1 MQSCVCVYIHVYI
14 YTHTPTY
21 IHICTYLQ
29 TIVELCSHVIKSS
42 YIRVIPT
49 DTQVKGKSD

>member
-1 MQSCVCVYIHVYI
+1 MQSFVCVYIHVYI